1 MDRGENQEF
10 REVPERLVPVALYVW
25 LIVAFAPLNTVI
37 NGRVHPVW
45 VAEAGLF
52 AFAALYL
59 VAIWIRLRTS
69 RLATACV
76 LLAWLGAVTLALNIA
91 FGPDMAALFPLLC
104 IASGAIVPWRE
115 PRRGPPLPVVLMW
128 TLATVAAVITA
139 AHHASDSVVWQ
150 IWYSSVLAGFIV
162 AIISRFMQ
170 AIGELRRTRQE
181 LADAAVD
188 AERLRFA
195 RDMHDLLGHTL
206 SVMVVKAQVVRRMA
220 TRDPQAAAAQAADI
234 EAVGR
239 RALTEVRQAVTGYRG
254 RGLARELEAARTTLA
269 DAGYA
274 VQVRQDGDPV
284 PAQAS
289 ALLGWV
295 VREGSTNVIKHSGG
309 QHCEIAIRH
318 EQGKATVEITD
329 DGSGNPATMLPSG
342 GHGLG
347 GLRERVETADGT
359 LEAGPRPGGGYRL
372 AAIVPITAG
381 ATAGAEESP

>member
-1 MDRGENQEF
+1 
-10 REVPERLVPVALYVW
+10 
-25 LIVAFAPLNTVI
+25 
-37 NGRVHPVW
+37 
-45 VAEAGLF
+45 
-52 AFAALYL
+52 
-59 VAIWIRLRTS
+59 
-69 RLATACV
+69 
-76 LLAWLGAVTLALNIA
+76 
-91 FGPDMAALFPLLC
+91 
-104 IASGAIVPWRE
+104 
-115 PRRGPPLPVVLMW
+115 VLMW
-128 TLATVAAVITA
+128 SLASVAALILWT
-139 AHHASDSVVWQ
+139 HHASGSEIWQ
-150 IWYSSVLAGFIV
+150 VWYSSVLAGFVV
-162 AIISRFMQ
+162 ALVTRFMQ
-170 AIGELRRTRQE
+170 AIAELRRTRQE

-206 SVMVVKAQVVRRMA
+206 SVMVVKAQVVRKMA

-254 RGLARELEAARTTLA
+254 RGLARELEDARAALA

-274 VQVRQDGDPV
+274 VHLRQDGEPV

-309 QHCEIAIRH
+309 QQCDILIRH

-347 GLRERVETADGT
+347 GLRERVEAGGGT
-359 LEAGPRPGGGYRL
+359 LDAATRPGGGFRL
-372 AAIVPITAG
+372 TATVPVTAQDG
-381 ATAGAEESP
+381 IRMTGEETPA

>member
-1 MDRGENQEF
+1 MEPDDGQPLED
-10 REVPERLVPVALYVW
+10 VPEHLNPVALYVW
-25 LIVAFAPLNTVI
+25 LTVAGGAVGSIVG
-37 NGRVHPVW
+37 GRVHPAW
-45 VAEAGLF
+45 LAGAGLT
-52 AFAALYL
+52 AFAVLYMA
-59 VAIWIRLRTS
+59 AIWARLRTS
-69 RLATACV
+69 RPRAAYV
-76 LLAWLGAVTLALNIA
+76 LLAGLVAVTIALNLG
-91 FGPDMAALFPLLC
+91 FGTAMAALFPLLS
-104 IASGAIVPWRE
+104 IACGAIVPWQDR
-115 PRRGPPLPVVLMW
+115 PRRPPRVVVVLW
-128 TLATVAAVITA
+128 TLATVDGLILW
-139 AHHASDSVVWQ
+139 AHQSSVSGIWQ
-150 IWYSSVLAGFIV
+150 VWYSSVLAGFVV
-162 AIISRFMQ
+162 ALISRFMEV
-170 AIGELRRTRQE
+170 IRELRRTRQK

-206 SVMVVKAQVVRRMA
+206 SVMVVKAQVVRKLT

-254 RGLARELEAARTTLA
+254 QGLARELEAARTALA

-274 VQVRQDGDPV
+274 VHIRQDGDPV

-295 VREGSTNVIKHSGG
+295 VREGTTNVIKHSGG

-329 DGSGNPATMLPSG
+329 DGGGNPATGLPSG

-347 GLRERVETADGT
+347 GLRERIEAGAGT
-359 LEAGPRPGGGYRL
+359 LEAGQRPGGGFRL
-372 AAIVPITAG
+372 AAGVPVTAP
-381 ATAGAEESP
+381 AKESA